1 LLAYDNMRA
10 RLMLPPIVLP
20 VFAATLFLSAGLMFL
35 VEPMVAKMVL
45 PRLGGSPAVWSTC
58 LVFFQAVLL
67 LGYAYSHA
75 LTQLVSRRTQILV
88 HAGLV
93 LPLAALALPLDLGA
107 GTPSPDAAPV
117 LWLLTRLTLSAGPP
131 VFVIAATA
139 PLLQRW
145 FADTDHAAAN
155 DPYFLYAA
163 SNAGSILALLA
174 YPLFVEPALPLDRQ
188 AVLWSWGY
196 GALAAGI
203 GACAI
208 AMTYRGRRHSAIVT
222 RQASPRPSMRERMI
236 WTGLAFVPSSLLL
249 GVTAHVTSDIGSA
262 PLLWVVPLILYLLSF
277 ILVFARRPPLRH
289 STMVRLLPLVMIPL
303 VLTAAPGLP
312 LVLPVKL
319 LLALHLGNFFVVCM
333 VCHGELA
340 RRRPPV
346 ATLTEFYLFLS
357 IGGVLG
363 GAFNALLAPLIF
375 SGVWEYPLALVAACL
390 AKPETIADAISTRT
404 WARTR
409 DIALALALSG
419 VLLLSRRFLPGPG
432 DNGRMPI
439 LLMVAGFVIPAL
451 VLLNFSPR
459 RWRFA
464 LGVGAC
470 LLAPVATGSGGI
482 IATERS
488 FFGVY
493 RVSVIDHGTAHQL
506 TNGITLHGAESLLPG
521 EEDVPMSYYSREGP
535 FGRFFATM
543 APGSRHRVGVIGL
556 GAGALAC
563 YAGPGEEWT
572 FYEIDPLA
580 ERIAR
585 DPHFFRYLT
594 DCGNHPRVVLG
605 DARLT
610 IASAPDGTYDVL
622 VVDAFSSDSIPMHL
636 LTREALALYLRKL
649 APGGSLLFHISSRT
663 LDLRPVIGTLAVDAG
678 VAARMMVYDAPPGT
692 ASWRRSSA
700 TVVAMSARDG
710 ALNRLD
716 PADGWTAVPSGGE
729 RSLWTDQRSDILR
742 AIRFGF

>member
-1 LLAYDNMRA
+1 
-10 RLMLPPIVLP
+10 
-20 VFAATLFLSAGLMFL
+20 MFL
-35 VEPMVAKMVL
+35 VEPMVARMVL

-67 LGYAYSHA
+67 LGYAYSHI
-75 LTQLVSRRTQILV
+75 LTQLLSRPGQILV

-93 LPLAALALPLDLGA
+93 LPFAALALPLDLGA
-107 GTPSPDAAPV
+107 GAPSPDAAPA
-117 LWLLTRLTLSAGPP
+117 LWLLTRLALSVGPP
-131 VFVIAATA
+131 VFVISATA

-145 FADTDHAAAN
+145 FADTDHAAAS

-174 YPLFVEPALPLDRQ
+174 YPLLVEPALPLERQ

-196 GALAAGI
+196 GALALGI
-203 GACAI
+203 GVCAV
-208 AMTYRGRRHSAIVT
+208 AMTYRGSPVTAT
-222 RQASPRPSMRERMI
+222 RQVVSRSSIGQRMVWI
-236 WTGLAFVPSSLLL
+236 GLAFVPSSLLL
-249 GVTAHVTSDIGSA
+249 GVTAHITADVGSA

-289 STMVRLLPLVMIPL
+289 ASMVRLLPLVMIPL

-312 LVLPVKL
+312 LVLPLEV
-319 LLALHLGNFFVVCM
+319 LLALHLTNFFVVCM

-346 ATLTEFYLFLS
+346 ANLTEFYLFLS

-375 SGVWEYPLALVAACL
+375 PGVWEYPLALVAACL
-390 AKPETIADAISTRT
+390 AKPETDGDANGGGT
-404 WARTR
+404 WARAR
-409 DIALALALSG
+409 DVAAALALSG
-419 VLLLSRRFLPGPG
+419 VLLLTRRFLPGAG
-432 DNGRMPI
+432 DSGRIPI
-439 LLMVAGFVIPAL
+439 LMMVAGYVMPAII
-451 VLLNFSPR
+451 LLNFSPR

-464 LGVGAC
+464 LGVAAC
-470 LLAPVATGSGGI
+470 LLVAAAAGSSDV

-521 EEDVPMSYYSREGP
+521 EADIPMSYYSREGP
-535 FGRFFATM
+535 FGHFFAAM
-543 APGSRHRVGVIGL
+543 AQGSIRRVGVIGL
-556 GAGALAC
+556 GAGTLAC
-563 YAGPGEEWT
+563 YARPGEDWT

-585 DPHFFRYLT
+585 DPRFFRYLA
-594 DCGNHPRVVLG
+594 DCGNQPRVVLG

-610 IASAPDGTYDVL
+610 IASAPDSTYDVL

-636 LTREALALYLRKL
+636 LTREAVALYLRKL

-663 LDLRPVIGTLAVDAG
+663 LDLRPVIGALAADAG
-678 VAARMMVYDAPPGT
+678 VDARMLLYDSPPGP

-700 TVVAMSARDG
+700 WVVALSARGGD
-710 ALNRLD
+710 LNRLD
-716 PADGWTAVPSGGE
+716 AADGWVAVPSGGE

>member
-1 LLAYDNMRA
+1 MQADETTRA
-10 RLMLPPIVLP
+10 TLMAPPTVLP
-20 VFAATLFLSAGLMFL
+20 AFAATLFLSAGLMFL
-35 VEPMVAKMVL
+35 VEPMVARMVL

-67 LGYAYSHA
+67 LGYAYSHI
-75 LTQLVSRRTQILV
+75 LTQLLSRPGQILV

-93 LPLAALALPLDLGA
+93 LPFAALALPLDLGA
-107 GTPSPDAAPV
+107 GAPSPDAAPA
-117 LWLLTRLTLSAGPP
+117 LWLLTRLALSVGPP
-131 VFVIAATA
+131 VFVISATA

-145 FADTDHAAAN
+145 FADTDHAAAS

-174 YPLFVEPALPLDRQ
+174 YPLLVEPALPLERQ

-196 GALAAGI
+196 GALALGI
-203 GACAI
+203 GVCAV
-208 AMTYRGRRHSAIVT
+208 AMTYRGSPVTAT
-222 RQASPRPSMRERMI
+222 RQVVSRSSMGQRMVWI
-236 WTGLAFVPSSLLL
+236 GLAFVPSSLLL
-249 GVTAHVTSDIGSA
+249 GVTAHITADVGSA

-289 STMVRLLPLVMIPL
+289 ASMVRLLPLVMIPL

-312 LVLPVKL
+312 LVLPLEV
-319 LLALHLGNFFVVCM
+319 LLALHLTNFLVVCM

-346 ATLTEFYLFLS
+346 ANLTEFYLFLS

-375 SGVWEYPLALVAACL
+375 PGVWEYPLALVAACL
-390 AKPETIADAISTRT
+390 AKPETDGDANGGGT
-404 WARTR
+404 WAR
-409 DIALALALSG
+409 ALDVAAALALSG
-419 VLLLSRRFLPGPG
+419 VLLLTRRFLPGAG
-432 DNGRMPI
+432 DSGRIPI
-439 LLMVAGFVIPAL
+439 LMMVAGYVMPAII
-451 VLLNFSPR
+451 LLNFSPR

-464 LGVGAC
+464 LGVAAC
-470 LLAPVATGSGGI
+470 LLVAAAAGSSDV

-521 EEDVPMSYYSREGP
+521 EADIPMSYYSREGP
-535 FGRFFATM
+535 FGRFFAAM
-543 APGSRHRVGVIGL
+543 AQGSIRRVGVIGL
-556 GAGALAC
+556 GAGTLAC
-563 YAGPGEEWT
+563 YARPGEDWT

-585 DPHFFRYLT
+585 DPRFFRYLA
-594 DCGNHPRVVLG
+594 DCGNQPRVVLG

-610 IASAPDGTYDVL
+610 IASAPDSTYDVL

-636 LTREALALYLRKL
+636 LTREAVALYLRKL

-663 LDLRPVIGTLAVDAG
+663 LDLRPVIGALAADAG
-678 VAARMMVYDAPPGT
+678 VDARMLLYDSPPGP

-700 TVVAMSARDG
+700 WVVALSARGGD
-710 ALNRLD
+710 LNRLD
-716 PADGWTAVPSGGE
+716 AADGWVAVPSGGE